1 METVQ
6 ITDDDIGKDVVD
18 ADGDTVGIVSGIRHG
33 TAYVD
38 PDPGI
43 TTKVKT
49 ALGWDDVDDEDGYP
63 LQEEAVETV
72 TDDEIRVTSDL

>member
-1 METVQ
+1 MQVT

-18 ADGDTVGIVSGIRHG
+18 ARGEKIGLVSSVEHG

-43 TTKVKT
+43 TDEISAK
-49 ALGWDDVDDEDGYP
+49 LDWGGRDDEDYP
-63 LQEEAVETV
+63 LQEDMIAEV
-72 TDDEIRVTSDL
+72 TDDEIRLRDI